1 MTDAGVP
8 AWSTGSAA
16 AALVAVGVLR
26 LLRGDR
32 AGRDVEVARIG
43 MAAAMAAMA
52 AGTAVPRW
60 CAPALLAAG
69 STWSTLVRVRHGWPH
84 HPGSRP
90 ARAPT
95 GTAGG
100 HAAHRLHHVGAT
112 LAMAYLLALPQ
123 VDTGTARHGRPMAGM
138 SMSATGAVPA
148 PLLVGADLVLIGFV
162 AGSAV
167 LTALGATRLAAP
179 MLPGTAPAP
188 RATAACHVLM
198 SLLMLA
204 MLYPM
209 LRA

>member
-1 MTDAGVP
+1 
-8 AWSTGSAA
+8 
-16 AALVAVGVLR
+16 
-26 LLRGDR
+26 
-32 AGRDVEVARIG
+32 
-43 MAAAMAAMA
+43 
-52 AGTAVPRW
+52 
-60 CAPALLAAG
+60 
-69 STWSTLVRVRHGWPH
+69 
-84 HPGSRP
+84 
-90 ARAPT
+90 
-95 GTAGG
+95 
-100 HAAHRLHHVGAT
+100 
-112 LAMAYLLALPQ
+112 MAYLLALPQ
-123 VDTGTARHGRPMAGM
+123 VDAGTAMPGM
-138 SMSATGAVPA
+138 SMSATGTVPA